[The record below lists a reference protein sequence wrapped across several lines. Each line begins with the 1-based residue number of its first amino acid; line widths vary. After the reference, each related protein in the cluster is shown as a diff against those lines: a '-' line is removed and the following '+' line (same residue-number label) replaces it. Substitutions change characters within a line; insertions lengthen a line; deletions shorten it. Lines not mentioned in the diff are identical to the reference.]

1 MGVVNNKGKSS
12 GDPITRW
19 LVIGMVALVV
29 VVGAGISIFN
39 NTSKKVAVLPS
50 AASVKDGYGIV
61 FNDGLTPVIDVWED
75 FQCPSC
81 KAFESTNGAAIKA
94 LVVEKKAK
102 VVFHPL
108 SFLGPESV
116 YAANGAACASDQG
129 KFLEFYEIM
138 YANQPAENSGAWNN
152 EGVIA
157 TAAAAGV
164 TGPEFEAC
172 VNKGKYADW
181 VGNVGSEGSKQS
193 INSTPTVLINGK
205 EIDRASGAYYSAA
218 DFMKLLVAAGIK

>member
-1 MGVVNNKGKSS
+1 MVNNKGKSS

-39 NTSKKVAVLPS
+39 NTSKKAAVLPS

-81 KAFESTNGAAIKA
+81 KAFESTNGAALKA

-181 VGNVGSEGSKQS
+181 VGNVGSEGS
-193 INSTPTVLINGK
+193 
-205 EIDRASGAYYSAA
+205 
-218 DFMKLLVAAGIK
+218 

>member
-1 MGVVNNKGKSS
+1 MATSSS
-12 GDPITRW
+12 GGDKFTRN
-19 LVIGMVALVV
+19 LVIAMVALVV
-29 VVGAGISIFN
+29 VVGASFSYFG
-39 NTSKKVAVLPS
+39 SKGSTTAAIPS
-50 AASVKDGYGIV
+50 SVSKADGYGIV
-61 FNDGLTPVIDVWED
+61 FNGDLTPVIDVWED
-75 FQCPSC
+75 FQCPCC

-129 KFLEFYEIM
+129 KFLEYYEIM
-138 YANQPAENSGAWNN
+138 YANQPAENSGAWSN

-218 DFMKLLVAAGIK
+218 DFMKLLVAAGVK

>member
-1 MGVVNNKGKSS
+1 MVNNKGKSS

-39 NTSKKVAVLPS
+39 NSSKKTAVLPS

-61 FNDGLTPVIDVWED
+61 FNGDLTPVIDVWED
-75 FQCPSC
+75 YQCPSC
-81 KAFESTNGAAIKA
+81 KVFEATNGDAIKA
-94 LVVEKKAK
+94 LIVEKKAK

-116 YAANGAACASDQG
+116 FAANGAACAADQE
-129 KFLEFYEIM
+129 KYLQYNSFM
-138 YANQPAENSGAWNN
+138 YANQPAENSGAWSN

-157 TAAAAGV
+157 TAAAAGI
-164 TGPEFEAC
+164 TGAEFEAC
-172 VNKGKYADW
+172 VKTGKYSGW
-181 VGNVGSEGSKQS
+181 VGNVGSEGSKQNV
-193 INSTPTVLINGK
+193 NSTPTVFINGK
-205 EIDRASGAYYSAA
+205 EIDRKSGAYYSAPE
-218 DFMKLLVAAGIK
+218 FMKLLVAAGIK

>member
-1 MGVVNNKGKSS
+1 MVNNKGKSS

-39 NTSKKVAVLPS
+39 NTSKKAAVLPS

-81 KAFESTNGAAIKA
+81 KAFESTNGAALKA

-193 INSTPTVLINGK
+193 INSTPTVFINGK

>member
-1 MGVVNNKGKSS
+1 MVDNKGKSS

-39 NTSKKVAVLPS
+39 NTSKKTAVLPT
-50 AASVKDGYGIV
+50 AASVKEG
-61 FNDGLTPVIDVWED
+61 
-75 FQCPSC
+75 
-81 KAFESTNGAAIKA
+81 TNGDALRA

-102 VVFHPL
+102 IVFHPL

-116 YAANGAACASDQG
+116 YAANGAACAADQG
-129 KFLEFYEIM
+129 KFLEYHALM
-138 YANQPAENSGAWNN
+138 YKNQPAENSGAWSN

-172 VNKGKYADW
+172 VNKGKYAGW
-181 VGNVGSEGSKQS
+181 VGNVGSEGSKQN
-193 INSTPTVLINGK
+193 INSTPTVFINGK
-205 EIDRASGAYYSAA
+205 EVDRASGAYYSAPE
-218 DFMKLLVAAGIK
+218 FMKLLVAAGIK

>member
-1 MGVVNNKGKSS
+1 M
-12 GDPITRW
+12 
-19 LVIGMVALVV
+19 
-29 VVGAGISIFN
+29 
-39 NTSKKVAVLPS
+39 
-50 AASVKDGYGIV
+50 
-61 FNDGLTPVIDVWED
+61 
-75 FQCPSC
+75 
-81 KAFESTNGAAIKA
+81 
-94 LVVEKKAK
+94 
-102 VVFHPL
+102 
-108 SFLGPESV
+108 GPESV

-138 YANQPAENSGAWNN
+138 YANQPAENSGAWIN

-193 INSTPTVLINGK
+193 INSTPTVFINGK

>member
-1 MGVVNNKGKSS
+1 MVNNKGKSS

-39 NTSKKVAVLPS
+39 NTSKKAAVLPS

-138 YANQPAENSGAWNN
+138 YANQPAENSGAWIN

-193 INSTPTVLINGK
+193 INSTPTVFINGK

>member
-1 MGVVNNKGKSS
+1 MVNNKGKSS

-181 VGNVGSEGSKQS
+181 VGNVGSEGSKQNV
-193 INSTPTVLINGK
+193 NSTPTVFINGK

>member
-1 MGVVNNKGKSS
+1 
-12 GDPITRW
+12 
-19 LVIGMVALVV
+19 MVALVV

-61 FNDGLTPVIDVWED
+61 FNDGLTPVIDVWAD

-116 YAANGAACASDQG
+116 YAANGAGCASDQG

>member
-1 MGVVNNKGKSS
+1 MVNNKGKSS

-39 NTSKKVAVLPS
+39 NTSKKAAVLPS

-81 KAFESTNGAAIKA
+81 KAFESTNGAALKA

-138 YANQPAENSGAWNN
+138 YANQPAENSGAWIN

-193 INSTPTVLINGK
+193 INSTPTVFINGK

>member
-1 MGVVNNKGKSS
+1 MVNNKGKSS
-12 GDPITRW
+12 GDPVTRW

-39 NTSKKVAVLPS
+39 NTSKKAAVLPS

-129 KFLEFYEIM
+129 KFLEYYEIM
-138 YANQPAENSGAWNN
+138 YANQPAENSGAWSN

-205 EIDRASGAYYSAA
+205 EIDRASGAYYSAS
-218 DFMKLLVAAGIK
+218 DFMKLLTAAGVK

>member
-1 MGVVNNKGKSS
+1 MVDNKGKSS

-39 NTSKKVAVLPS
+39 NTSKKTAVLPT

-61 FNDGLTPVIDVWED
+61 FNGDLKPVIDIWED

-81 KAFESTNGAAIKA
+81 KAFEGTNGDALRA

-102 VVFHPL
+102 IVFHPL

-116 YAANGAACASDQG
+116 YAANGAACAADQG
-129 KFLEFYEIM
+129 KFLEYHALM
-138 YANQPAENSGAWNN
+138 YKNQPAENSGAWSN

-172 VNKGKYADW
+172 VNKGKYAGW
-181 VGNVGSEGSKQS
+181 VGNVGSEGSKQN
-193 INSTPTVLINGK
+193 INSTPTVFINGK
-205 EIDRASGAYYSAA
+205 EVDRASGAYYSAPE
-218 DFMKLLVAAGIK
+218 FMKLLVAAGIK

>member
-1 MGVVNNKGKSS
+1 MVNNKGKSS

-39 NTSKKVAVLPS
+39 NTSKKAAVLPS

-81 KAFESTNGAAIKA
+81 KAFESTNGAALKA

-138 YANQPAENSGAWNN
+138 YANQPAENSGAWIN

>member
-1 MGVVNNKGKSS
+1 MVNNKGKSS

-39 NTSKKVAVLPS
+39 NTSKKAAVLPS

>member
-1 MGVVNNKGKSS
+1 MVNNKGKSS

-39 NTSKKVAVLPS
+39 NTSKKAAVLPS

-138 YANQPAENSGAWNN
+138 YANQPAENSGAWIN

-193 INSTPTVLINGK
+193 INSTPTVFINGK

-218 DFMKLLVAAGIK
+218 EFMKLLVAAGIK

>member
-1 MGVVNNKGKSS
+1 MVNNKGKSS

-39 NTSKKVAVLPS
+39 NTSKKAAVLPS

-81 KAFESTNGAAIKA
+81 KAFESTNGAALKA

-138 YANQPAENSGAWNN
+138 YANQPAENSGAWIN

-181 VGNVGSEGSKQS
+181 VGNVGSEGSKQNV
-193 INSTPTVLINGK
+193 NSTPTVFINGK
-205 EIDRASGAYYSAA
+205 EIDRKTGAYYSAPE
-218 DFMKLLVAAGIK
+218 FMKLLVAAGIK

>member
-1 MGVVNNKGKSS
+1 MVNNKGKSS

-39 NTSKKVAVLPS
+39 NTSKKAAVLPS

-81 KAFESTNGAAIKA
+81 KAFESTNGAALKA

-138 YANQPAENSGAWNN
+138 YANQPAENSGAWIN

-193 INSTPTVLINGK
+193 INSTPTVFINGK
-205 EIDRASGAYYSAA
+205 EIDRTSGAYYSASE
-218 DFMKLLVAAGIK
+218 FMKVLTAAGVK

>member
-1 MGVVNNKGKSS
+1 MVNNKGKSS

-39 NTSKKVAVLPS
+39 NTSKKAAVLPS
-50 AASVKDGYGIV
+50 AASLKDGYGIV

-138 YANQPAENSGAWNN
+138 YANQPAENSGAWIN

-193 INSTPTVLINGK
+193 INSTPTVFINGK